1 MNQRPAL
8 MISENFENRSNRIC
22 PSDYISPLF
31 YCPIKMIRRTVPMIP
46 ITSDLVCLYVIKYV
60 KR

>member
-8 MISENFENRSNRIC
+8 MISDNFENRSNRIC

-31 YCPIKMIRRTVPMIP
+31 YCPIKMIRTILMIHCRLFSFC
-46 ITSDLVCLYVIKYV
+46 ISSLMALS
-60 KR
+60 